1 MKSKTTKVRRY
12 LAAILTVLMI
22 FQQATTS
29 VIYASSEAAV
39 PTVTEAPAAQTE
51 ETPEKQVE
59 ETPEEKTP
67 TEEENEGEKS
77 AAPTEAPAEN
87 EAEPEVTVTPAAE
100 PIATE
105 APAVE
110 ATATPV
116 PEATEV
122 PEATPTEVPK
132 KTEFV
137 YDDSR
142 VSIIANAGK
151 TANLPQDAELK
162 ADYMAPGSNA
172 YNAAIAAFNSQL
184 GNQLGISTENIVDYV
199 LYDVYFQSASE
210 GGRIEPN
217 DYVTVSMNFKTA
229 ETTTTEGE
237 VVDSKVVHLDND
249 GSAEIVNGSVDL
261 AEDGTVQSITFTN
274 NSFSPYGA
282 VRMYAATGT
291 VVSEQLEN
299 NVDNISW
306 TVTDLQKNPI
316 TSDKTYDINSGFMAS
331 MTYALNENNRKEL
344 VAKAG
349 NADTITLKWKIPSA
363 SLIVNPKPQGSGPI
377 KMNNENCGTY
387 FIHEDGTVD
396 FNVNTSFLRS
406 KEEVSGTFEYMFK
419 LDSNTS
425 IIDDKIE
432 ITFPGT
438 TTPVIIKIKKP
449 HIDGEKKYTYNN
461 ETKKITFTIE
471 LKNNSNRDAT
481 EVIVVDTPLLSDIT
495 KPDGTKISK
504 SNLRINYS
512 SMKWEDGTSVSAEKT
527 TDGFKITNISISK
540 GETKKITY
548 EAEIINLDW
557 IGNDG
562 RVEGLNNKIE
572 WFIKNT
578 KDGENTSWPYII
590 GFKSGKK
597 SASSTTDGTGIIH
610 WTVDLNTGT
619 VKKNVS
625 SYQYVDIMT
634 SDNQVFDWAS
644 FKLYR
649 IENDKE
655 TEITPFTVQHDG
667 NDAKTFTAT
676 LPSDAGEYQYRIKY
690 DTKPKTSL
698 TPSDP
703 VQKVT
708 VNNGGKF
715 NGTDVDS
722 ANGESVG
729 PKAKPFIEKS
739 FNKKSDVTYE
749 SEAVITINPSNYKG
763 GVLKDFTFSDILAK
777 VADSTTEITD
787 EMGAY
792 SGFVFDEQ
800 TLNITVSESDTNTRW
815 TENFSKTSSA
825 INKGAKG
832 NDRLSIKFD
841 GTYKNTII
849 IKYSVK
855 LEDRSKLSL
864 EKKDGKEFYRVWNS
878 AVAGG
883 KLVIRHVQF
892 DKPDQLLLKKG
903 NSVYD
908 SENKCWYIDWE
919 LWGNVKNDWDKYGA
933 TNLGGK
939 DVVINDNLPNGLTY
953 VVGSAKYLKFNGDQG
968 EQGRYDEQN
977 NPWRKFEPTS
987 NNGTLTFTI
996 KSVTNEGI
1004 CIKFRTKVSEIGA
1017 YKNTAQWEDQTAET
1031 TVTVGEKDDVLYK
1044 NGNVVTVDGEDSQ
1057 IEYTIKVN
1065 KNSRKYLQNS
1075 ETLILSDILPDNVE
1089 LEGGVDIYEGDTSNK
1104 LEGAYYEYD
1113 SSNRKLT
1120 IYVPDSTY
1128 ATVKY
1133 RVTPD
1138 LSGVS
1143 ADSQGYYN
1151 IQIDNTVELT
1161 GYEIFKS
1168 ESKNWYAVQKSAATI
1183 TGKGIFQI
1191 KKVNSQDLNHVLK
1204 GAKFKLGTVSF
1215 GNDGKPVESEYSDSV
1230 ETDDKG
1236 IATFR
1241 SVKHN
1246 QIYYYYEETAPQGY
1260 QLDNTKKYFCYHD
1273 SGDNKTEYDNLVI
1286 AFNKAYEGTK
1296 LETYQGEK
1304 MIIVSN
1310 KQQTDFG
1317 NLQLKK
1323 TFAGEKNGKD
1333 LNADQKKAIHFT
1345 VTGPDNY
1352 SRTVTYNEF
1361 GQDGTYTLDNLP
1373 TGTYQVVESGAE
1385 DLYEGYKLSTTYSV
1399 TDGKTEVTSGVTA
1412 GVTVTNTYSRK
1423 TGTLEVTKT
1432 VSGLTLTEKQKKA
1445 LTFTV
1450 NGPNG
1455 YSSSRTYDQFVNG
1468 SWKLENLPLGEYT
1481 VTETHADIK
1490 GYSRTTT
1497 YNVNGTEVTKAE
1509 LSVAEGRPVSIMI
1522 TNTYTRET
1530 GSLQLKKT
1538 FAGEKDGKDLN
1549 ADQKKAIHFTV
1560 TGPDNYSRTVTYNE
1574 FGQDGTYT
1582 LDNLPTG
1589 TYQVVESGAED
1600 LYEGYKL
1607 STTYSV
1613 TDGKTEVTSGVTAGV
1628 TVTNTYSRKTGTL
1641 EVTKTVSGLT
1651 LTEKQKKA
1659 LTFTVNGPNGYSS
1672 SRTYDQFVNGSW
1684 KLENLP
1690 LGKYTVTETNA
1701 DMEGYKLTTTYSVDG
1716 GKVTV
1721 TNEKTASITITNDYT
1736 KILVKISK
1744 VDATNQKELEGAHI
1758 QVIDKDGKIVDE
1770 WTSVKEPHVVNNLK
1784 PGETYTLRE
1793 TVAPDGYTVTSDTT
1807 FTLKED
1813 GTVDQTK
1820 TTATVSD
1827 KGVVLVE
1834 DNMTSVSISKVDITS
1849 QKELAGAHI
1858 QILDKD
1864 GKVVEEWDSTDK
1876 AYTIKGLKTGETYT
1890 LRETVAPN
1898 GYYLKADTTF
1908 TLKADG
1914 SIDTE
1919 KTTTT
1924 ISKEGILLVE
1934 DTAIPTPD
1942 VPSGPT
1948 AKISKVDV
1956 TSQQELEGAKLQ
1968 VIDKNGNVVD
1978 EWISGKTA
1986 HVTTELKAGETYTLR
2001 ETVAPD
2007 GYLIT
2012 SDTTFTLKEDGTVDQ
2027 TKTTATVSDKGV
2039 VLVEDNM
2046 TSVSISK
2053 VDITSQKELAGAHIQ
2068 ILDKDGKV
2076 VEEWDST
2083 DKAYTIKGLKTGE
2096 TYTLRETVA
2105 PNGYYLK
2112 ADTTFTLKADGSFDT
2127 DKTTTTISSNGVLL
2141 VEDTQKTVKTQ
2152 VSKVDADTY
2161 EVLGGAHLQ
2170 VIDPDGKVVAEWDSD
2185 KEAYTLTDLKPG
2197 VVYTLHE
2204 TAAPKGYKV
2213 AEDTTFQLNED
2224 GTIDTE
2230 NTTTAI
2236 SDDTLLVKDEKKESK
2251 DVSVSV
2257 TKNLVT
2263 VDGTVIG
2270 AVDATYYVAL
2280 YSDTDCTE
2288 RVSDVLALNF
2298 KNASSSTVT
2307 FTGLEKGQTY
2317 YVGECEADGTCYLAN
2332 ICADGTMYMVDFS
2345 DGNAVTVDNADGSTT
2360 VYFDNQF
2367 EKIPDGY
2374 YKEAELNIT
2383 KKLVGSDGKAKNSNE
2398 IFYAGIFAD
2407 EGFTQLSTDVSQNI
2421 VPLDLAGGSEATAL
2435 VNVALPESGS
2445 ITLYVTE
2452 VDSNGKPVAGAASF
2466 KYDVT
2471 VDNAQVTLNDDNLSA
2486 NVVITNTENST
2497 KVTPTPGTPNTP
2509 NTPNTTGGFSG
2520 KSAVRT
2526 GDSTPIGGFIALF
2539 AAAAVIAG
2547 AAVFFKR
2554 RRKDEK

>member
-51 ETPEKQVE
+51 ETPENQVE

-67 TEEENEGEKS
+67 TEGENEGEKS

-100 PIATE
+100 PTATE

-142 VSIIANAGK
+142 VSIIANAGE

-229 ETTTTEGE
+229 EMTTTEGE

-261 AEDGTVQSITFTN
+261 AADGTVQSMTFTN

-282 VRMYAATGT
+282 VRMYVVARAA
-291 VVSEQLEN
+291 VSEPLED
-299 NVDNISW
+299 NVDSILW
-306 TVTDLQKNPI
+306 TVTDLNKNPI
-316 TSDKTYDINSGFMAS
+316 TSDKTYDIKSGFMAS
-331 MTYALNENNRKEL
+331 MTYVLNEEKRKEL

-349 NADTITLKWKIPSA
+349 NAENITLKWKIPSA

-377 KMNNENCGTY
+377 KMNGEVCGTY
-387 FIHEDGTVD
+387 FINEDGTVD
-396 FNVNTSFLRS
+396 FNVKTSFLKS
-406 KEEVSGTFEYMFK
+406 KEEVSGTFEYTFK
-419 LDSNTS
+419 LDSETQ
-425 IIDDKIE
+425 ITDDKIE

-438 TTPVIIKIKKP
+438 STPVVIKINKP
-449 HIDGEKKYTYNN
+449 HISGEKKYIYD
-461 ETKKITFTIE
+461 EKTKKITFTIE
-471 LKNNSNRDAT
+471 LKNSSNRDAT
-481 EVIVVDTPLLSDIT
+481 EVTVIDTPLLSEIT
-495 KPDGTKISK
+495 KPDGTKVSQ
-504 SNLRINYS
+504 SNLKIDYS
-512 SMKWEDGTSVSAEKT
+512 SIKWEDGTPVSAVKT
-527 TDGFKITNISISK
+527 EDGFKITNISIPK
-540 GETKKITY
+540 GETRKITY
-548 EAEIINLDW
+548 EAEIIDLDW
-557 IGNDG
+557 LENDG
-562 RVEGLNNKIE
+562 RVAGLNNNIK

-578 KDGENTSWPYII
+578 KDGDTTSWPYIL

-619 VKKNVS
+619 VKKDVS
-625 SYQYVDIMT
+625 GYKYVDTMT
-634 SDNQVFDWAS
+634 SENQVFDWSS

-649 IENDKE
+649 VEGDKE
-655 TEITPFTVQHDG
+655 IEITPFTVQHDG
-667 NDAKTFTAT
+667 DDAKTFTVT
-676 LPSDAGEYQYRIKY
+676 LHSDAGEYQYRIKY

-708 VNNGGKF
+708 VNNTGKF
-715 NGTDVDS
+715 NGTDIGGTT
-722 ANGESVG
+722 GESVG
-729 PKAKPFIEKS
+729 PKAKPCIEKS
-739 FNKKSDVTYE
+739 FNKKSDETYE
-749 SEAVITINPSNYKG
+749 SEAVITINPSSYEG
-763 GVLKDFTFSDILAK
+763 GELKDFTFTDILAW
-777 VADSTTEITD
+777 VADNTTEITD

-792 SGFVFDEQ
+792 NGFVFDEQ
-800 TLNITVSESDTNTRW
+800 TPVDIKVSDLDTNTSW
-815 TENFSKTSSA
+815 TKTFSKTLSA
-825 INKGAKG
+825 VNNGATG
-832 NDRLSIKFD
+832 NDKLSIKFN
-841 GTYKNTII
+841 GTYKNTITI
-849 IKYSVK
+849 RYSVK
-855 LEDRSKLSL
+855 LEDRSKLKL
-864 EKKDGKEFYRVWNS
+864 ESKDGKEFYRVWNS
-878 AVAGG
+878 AIAGG
-883 KLVIRHVQF
+883 KLVRRNVQF
-892 DKPDQLLLKKG
+892 DKPTVDQLLHKKG
-903 NSVYD
+903 ESIYD
-908 SENKCWYIDWE
+908 AENDCWYIDWE
-919 LWGNVKNDWDKYGA
+919 ISANVKEDWDAEGR
-933 TNLGGK
+933 TDLQGT
-939 DVVINDNLPNGLTY
+939 DVVITDNLPIGLTY
-953 VVGSAKYLKFNGDQG
+953 IKDSAQYLRFKNSD
-968 EQGRYDEQN
+968 ERYNSKWKEIDPSEEDG
-977 NPWRKFEPTS
+977 K
-987 NNGTLTFTI
+987 LTFTI
-996 KSVTNEGI
+996 NSVGKEGI
-1004 CIKFRTKVSEIGA
+1004 YIKFRTTVDEIGA
-1017 YKNTAQWEDQTAET
+1017 YKNTAQWGDQTVET
-1031 TVTVGEKDDVLYK
+1031 TVKVAENDNVLYK
-1044 NGNVVTVDGEDSQ
+1044 EGNVVKVDGEDSQ

-1065 KNSRKYLQNS
+1065 KNSHKYLKNS
-1075 ETLILSDILPDNVE
+1075 ETLILSDVLPDNVE

-1143 ADSQGYYN
+1143 ANSEGYYS
-1151 IQIDNTVELT
+1151 IQIDNAVALT
-1161 GYEIFKS
+1161 GYESIKS
-1168 ESKNWYAVQKSAATI
+1168 ESNKWYAVQKSAATI

-1361 GQDGTYTLDNLP
+1361 DQDGTYTLSDLP

-1399 TDGKTEVTSGVTA
+1399 TDGKTEVTSTTRPA
-1412 GVTVTNTYSRK
+1412 GVTVYNIYSRK

-1455 YSSSRTYDQFVNG
+1455 YKTSKTYDQFVNE
-1468 SWKLENLPLGEYT
+1468 SWKIDDLPLGE
-1481 VTETHADIK
+1481 
-1490 GYSRTTT
+1490 
-1497 YNVNGTEVTKAE
+1497 
-1509 LSVAEGRPVSIMI
+1509 
-1522 TNTYTRET
+1522 
-1530 GSLQLKKT
+1530 
-1538 FAGEKDGKDLN
+1538 
-1549 ADQKKAIHFTV
+1549 
-1560 TGPDNYSRTVTYNE
+1560 
-1574 FGQDGTYT
+1574 
-1582 LDNLPTG
+1582 
-1589 TYQVVESGAED
+1589 
-1600 LYEGYKL
+1600 
-1607 STTYSV
+1607 
-1613 TDGKTEVTSGVTAGV
+1613 
-1628 TVTNTYSRKTGTL
+1628 
-1641 EVTKTVSGLT
+1641 
-1651 LTEKQKKA
+1651 
-1659 LTFTVNGPNGYSS
+1659 
-1672 SRTYDQFVNGSW
+1672 
-1684 KLENLP
+1684 
-1690 LGKYTVTETNA
+1690 YTVTETNA

-1758 QVIDKDGKIVDE
+1758 QIVDKDGKSVDE
-1770 WTSVKEPHVVNNLK
+1770 WTSGKEPHVVNNLK
-1784 PGETYTLRE
+1784 P
-1793 TVAPDGYTVTSDTT
+1793 
-1807 FTLKED
+1807 
-1813 GTVDQTK
+1813 
-1820 TTATVSD
+1820 
-1827 KGVVLVE
+1827 
-1834 DNMTSVSISKVDITS
+1834 
-1849 QKELAGAHI
+1849 
-1858 QILDKD
+1858 
-1864 GKVVEEWDSTDK
+1864 
-1876 AYTIKGLKTGETYT
+1876 GETYT

-2012 SDTTFTLKEDGTVDQ
+2012 SDTTFTLKEDGTVDESKTTTKVKDGVLLVEDTKAVSVNISKVDATNQKELEGAHIQIVDKDGKIVDEWTSGKEPHVVNNLKPGETYTLRETVAPDGYTVTSDTTFTLKEDGTVDQ

-2105 PNGYYLK
+2105 P
-2112 ADTTFTLKADGSFDT
+2112 
-2127 DKTTTTISSNGVLL
+2127 
-2141 VEDTQKTVKTQ
+2141 
-2152 VSKVDADTY
+2152 
-2161 EVLGGAHLQ
+2161 
-2170 VIDPDGKVVAEWDSD
+2170 
-2185 KEAYTLTDLKPG
+2185 
-2197 VVYTLHE
+2197 
-2204 TAAPKGYKV
+2204 KGYKV

-2257 TKNLVT
+2257 TKKLVT

-2280 YSDTDCTE
+2280 YSDADCTE

-2298 KNASSSTVT
+2298 KNASASTVT

-2509 NTPNTTGGFSG
+2509 NTTGGFSG

>member
-1 MKSKTTKVRRY
+1 
-12 LAAILTVLMI
+12 
-22 FQQATTS
+22 
-29 VIYASSEAAV
+29 
-39 PTVTEAPAAQTE
+39 
-51 ETPEKQVE
+51 
-59 ETPEEKTP
+59 
-67 TEEENEGEKS
+67 
-77 AAPTEAPAEN
+77 
-87 EAEPEVTVTPAAE
+87 
-100 PIATE
+100 
-105 APAVE
+105 
-110 ATATPV
+110 
-116 PEATEV
+116 
-122 PEATPTEVPK
+122 
-132 KTEFV
+132 
-137 YDDSR
+137 
-142 VSIIANAGK
+142 
-151 TANLPQDAELK
+151 
-162 ADYMAPGSNA
+162 MA
-172 YNAAIAAFNSQL
+172 
-184 GNQLGISTENIVDYV
+184 
-199 LYDVYFQSASE
+199 
-210 GGRIEPN
+210 
-217 DYVTVSMNFKTA
+217 
-229 ETTTTEGE
+229 
-237 VVDSKVVHLDND
+237 
-249 GSAEIVNGSVDL
+249 
-261 AEDGTVQSITFTN
+261 
-274 NSFSPYGA
+274 
-282 VRMYAATGT
+282 
-291 VVSEQLEN
+291 
-299 NVDNISW
+299 
-306 TVTDLQKNPI
+306 
-316 TSDKTYDINSGFMAS
+316 
-331 MTYALNENNRKEL
+331 
-344 VAKAG
+344 
-349 NADTITLKWKIPSA
+349 
-363 SLIVNPKPQGSGPI
+363 
-377 KMNNENCGTY
+377 
-387 FIHEDGTVD
+387 
-396 FNVNTSFLRS
+396 
-406 KEEVSGTFEYMFK
+406 
-419 LDSNTS
+419 
-425 IIDDKIE
+425 
-432 ITFPGT
+432 
-438 TTPVIIKIKKP
+438 
-449 HIDGEKKYTYNN
+449 
-461 ETKKITFTIE
+461 
-471 LKNNSNRDAT
+471 
-481 EVIVVDTPLLSDIT
+481 
-495 KPDGTKISK
+495 
-504 SNLRINYS
+504 
-512 SMKWEDGTSVSAEKT
+512 
-527 TDGFKITNISISK
+527 
-540 GETKKITY
+540 
-548 EAEIINLDW
+548 
-557 IGNDG
+557 
-562 RVEGLNNKIE
+562 
-572 WFIKNT
+572 
-578 KDGENTSWPYII
+578 
-590 GFKSGKK
+590 
-597 SASSTTDGTGIIH
+597 
-610 WTVDLNTGT
+610 
-619 VKKNVS
+619 
-625 SYQYVDIMT
+625 
-634 SDNQVFDWAS
+634 
-644 FKLYR
+644 
-649 IENDKE
+649 
-655 TEITPFTVQHDG
+655 
-667 NDAKTFTAT
+667 
-676 LPSDAGEYQYRIKY
+676 
-690 DTKPKTSL
+690 
-698 TPSDP
+698 
-703 VQKVT
+703 
-708 VNNGGKF
+708 
-715 NGTDVDS
+715 
-722 ANGESVG
+722 
-729 PKAKPFIEKS
+729 
-739 FNKKSDVTYE
+739 
-749 SEAVITINPSNYKG
+749 
-763 GVLKDFTFSDILAK
+763 
-777 VADSTTEITD
+777 
-787 EMGAY
+787 
-792 SGFVFDEQ
+792 
-800 TLNITVSESDTNTRW
+800 
-815 TENFSKTSSA
+815 
-825 INKGAKG
+825 
-832 NDRLSIKFD
+832 
-841 GTYKNTII
+841 
-849 IKYSVK
+849 
-855 LEDRSKLSL
+855 
-864 EKKDGKEFYRVWNS
+864 
-878 AVAGG
+878 
-883 KLVIRHVQF
+883 
-892 DKPDQLLLKKG
+892 
-903 NSVYD
+903 
-908 SENKCWYIDWE
+908 
-919 LWGNVKNDWDKYGA
+919 
-933 TNLGGK
+933 
-939 DVVINDNLPNGLTY
+939 
-953 VVGSAKYLKFNGDQG
+953 
-968 EQGRYDEQN
+968 
-977 NPWRKFEPTS
+977 
-987 NNGTLTFTI
+987 
-996 KSVTNEGI
+996 
-1004 CIKFRTKVSEIGA
+1004 
-1017 YKNTAQWEDQTAET
+1017 
-1031 TVTVGEKDDVLYK
+1031 
-1044 NGNVVTVDGEDSQ
+1044 
-1057 IEYTIKVN
+1057 
-1065 KNSRKYLQNS
+1065 
-1075 ETLILSDILPDNVE
+1075 
-1089 LEGGVDIYEGDTSNK
+1089 
-1104 LEGAYYEYD
+1104 
-1113 SSNRKLT
+1113 
-1120 IYVPDSTY
+1120 
-1128 ATVKY
+1128 
-1133 RVTPD
+1133 
-1138 LSGVS
+1138 
-1143 ADSQGYYN
+1143 
-1151 IQIDNTVELT
+1151 
-1161 GYEIFKS
+1161 
-1168 ESKNWYAVQKSAATI
+1168 
-1183 TGKGIFQI
+1183 
-1191 KKVNSQDLNHVLK
+1191 
-1204 GAKFKLGTVSF
+1204 
-1215 GNDGKPVESEYSDSV
+1215 
-1230 ETDDKG
+1230 
-1236 IATFR
+1236 
-1241 SVKHN
+1241 
-1246 QIYYYYEETAPQGY
+1246 
-1260 QLDNTKKYFCYHD
+1260 
-1273 SGDNKTEYDNLVI
+1273 
-1286 AFNKAYEGTK
+1286 
-1296 LETYQGEK
+1296 
-1304 MIIVSN
+1304 
-1310 KQQTDFG
+1310 
-1317 NLQLKK
+1317 
-1323 TFAGEKNGKD
+1323 
-1333 LNADQKKAIHFT
+1333 
-1345 VTGPDNY
+1345 
-1352 SRTVTYNEF
+1352 
-1361 GQDGTYTLDNLP
+1361 
-1373 TGTYQVVESGAE
+1373 
-1385 DLYEGYKLSTTYSV
+1385 
-1399 TDGKTEVTSGVTA
+1399 
-1412 GVTVTNTYSRK
+1412 
-1423 TGTLEVTKT
+1423 
-1432 VSGLTLTEKQKKA
+1432 
-1445 LTFTV
+1445 
-1450 NGPNG
+1450 
-1455 YSSSRTYDQFVNG
+1455 
-1468 SWKLENLPLGEYT
+1468 
-1481 VTETHADIK
+1481 ETHADIK

-1864 GKVVEEWDSTDK
+1864 GKVVEEWDSTD
-1876 AYTIKGLKTGETYT
+1876 E
-1890 LRETVAPN
+1890 
-1898 GYYLKADTTF
+1898 
-1908 TLKADG
+1908 
-1914 SIDTE
+1914 
-1919 KTTTT
+1919 
-1924 ISKEGILLVE
+1924 
-1934 DTAIPTPD
+1934 
-1942 VPSGPT
+1942 
-1948 AKISKVDV
+1948 
-1956 TSQQELEGAKLQ
+1956 
-1968 VIDKNGNVVD
+1968 
-1978 EWISGKTA
+1978 
-1986 HVTTELKAGETYTLR
+1986 
-2001 ETVAPD
+2001 
-2007 GYLIT
+2007 
-2012 SDTTFTLKEDGTVDQ
+2012 
-2027 TKTTATVSDKGV
+2027 
-2039 VLVEDNM
+2039 
-2046 TSVSISK
+2046 
-2053 VDITSQKELAGAHIQ
+2053 
-2068 ILDKDGKV
+2068 
-2076 VEEWDST
+2076 
-2083 DKAYTIKGLKTGE
+2083 AYTIKGLKTGE

>member
-51 ETPEKQVE
+51 ETPENQVE

-67 TEEENEGEKS
+67 TEGENEGEKS

-100 PIATE
+100 PTATE

-142 VSIIANAGK
+142 VSIIANAGE

-229 ETTTTEGE
+229 EMTTTEGE

-261 AEDGTVQSITFTN
+261 AADGTVQSMTFTN

-282 VRMYAATGT
+282 VRMYVVARAA
-291 VVSEQLEN
+291 VSEPLED
-299 NVDNISW
+299 NVDSILW
-306 TVTDLQKNPI
+306 TVTDLNKNPI
-316 TSDKTYDINSGFMAS
+316 TSDKTYDIKSGFMAS
-331 MTYALNENNRKEL
+331 MTYVLNEEKRKEL

-349 NADTITLKWKIPSA
+349 NAENITLKWKIPSA

-377 KMNNENCGTY
+377 KMNGEVCGTY
-387 FIHEDGTVD
+387 FINEDGTVD
-396 FNVNTSFLRS
+396 FNVKTSFLKS
-406 KEEVSGTFEYMFK
+406 KEEVSGTFEYTFK
-419 LDSNTS
+419 LDSETQ
-425 IIDDKIE
+425 ITDDKIE

-438 TTPVIIKIKKP
+438 STPVVIKINKP
-449 HIDGEKKYTYNN
+449 HISGEKKYIYD
-461 ETKKITFTIE
+461 EKTKKITFTIE
-471 LKNNSNRDAT
+471 LKNSSNRDAT
-481 EVIVVDTPLLSDIT
+481 EVTVIDTPLLSEIT
-495 KPDGTKISK
+495 KPDGTKVSQ
-504 SNLRINYS
+504 SNLKIDYS
-512 SMKWEDGTSVSAEKT
+512 SIKWEDGTPVSAVKT
-527 TDGFKITNISISK
+527 EDGFKITNISIPK
-540 GETKKITY
+540 GETRKITY
-548 EAEIINLDW
+548 EAEIIDLDW
-557 IGNDG
+557 LENDG
-562 RVEGLNNKIE
+562 RVAGLNNNIK

-578 KDGENTSWPYII
+578 KDGDTTSWPYIL

-619 VKKNVS
+619 VKKDVS
-625 SYQYVDIMT
+625 GYKYVDTMT
-634 SDNQVFDWAS
+634 SENQVFDWSS

-649 IENDKE
+649 VEGDKE
-655 TEITPFTVQHDG
+655 IEITPFTVQHDG
-667 NDAKTFTAT
+667 DDAKTFTVT
-676 LPSDAGEYQYRIKY
+676 LHSDAGEYQYRIKY

-708 VNNGGKF
+708 VNNTGKF
-715 NGTDVDS
+715 NGTDIGGTT
-722 ANGESVG
+722 GESVG
-729 PKAKPFIEKS
+729 PKAKPCIEKS
-739 FNKKSDVTYE
+739 FNKKSDETYE
-749 SEAVITINPSNYKG
+749 SEAVITINPSSYEG
-763 GVLKDFTFSDILAK
+763 GELKDFTFTDILAW
-777 VADSTTEITD
+777 VADNTTEITD

-792 SGFVFDEQ
+792 NGFVFDEQ
-800 TLNITVSESDTNTRW
+800 TPVDIKVSDLDTNTSW
-815 TENFSKTSSA
+815 TKTFSKTLSA
-825 INKGAKG
+825 VNNGATG
-832 NDRLSIKFD
+832 NDKLSIKFN
-841 GTYKNTII
+841 GTYKNTITI
-849 IKYSVK
+849 RYSVK
-855 LEDRSKLSL
+855 LEDRSKLKL
-864 EKKDGKEFYRVWNS
+864 ESKDGKEFYRVWNS
-878 AVAGG
+878 AIAGG
-883 KLVIRHVQF
+883 KLVRRNVQF
-892 DKPDQLLLKKG
+892 DKPTVDQLLHKKG
-903 NSVYD
+903 ESIYD
-908 SENKCWYIDWE
+908 AENDCWYIDWE
-919 LWGNVKNDWDKYGA
+919 ISANVKEDWDAEGR
-933 TNLGGK
+933 TDLQGT
-939 DVVINDNLPNGLTY
+939 DVVITDNLPIGLTY
-953 VVGSAKYLKFNGDQG
+953 IKDSAQYLRFKNSD
-968 EQGRYDEQN
+968 ERYNSKWKEIDPSEEDG
-977 NPWRKFEPTS
+977 K
-987 NNGTLTFTI
+987 LTFTI
-996 KSVTNEGI
+996 NSVGKEGI
-1004 CIKFRTKVSEIGA
+1004 YIKFRTTVDEIGA
-1017 YKNTAQWEDQTAET
+1017 YKNTAQWGDQTVET
-1031 TVTVGEKDDVLYK
+1031 TVKVAENDNVLYK
-1044 NGNVVTVDGEDSQ
+1044 EGNVVKVDGEDSQ

-1065 KNSRKYLQNS
+1065 KNSHKYLKNS
-1075 ETLILSDILPDNVE
+1075 ETLILSDVLPDNVE

-1143 ADSQGYYN
+1143 ANSEGYYS
-1151 IQIDNTVELT
+1151 IQIDNAVALT
-1161 GYEIFKS
+1161 GYESIKS
-1168 ESKNWYAVQKSAATI
+1168 ESNKWYAVQKSAATI

-1361 GQDGTYTLDNLP
+1361 DQDGTYTLSDLP

-1399 TDGKTEVTSGVTA
+1399 TDGKTEVTSTTRPA
-1412 GVTVTNTYSRK
+1412 GVTVYNIYSRK

-1455 YSSSRTYDQFVNG
+1455 YKTSKTYDQFVNE
-1468 SWKLENLPLGEYT
+1468 SWKIDDLPLGE
-1481 VTETHADIK
+1481 
-1490 GYSRTTT
+1490 
-1497 YNVNGTEVTKAE
+1497 
-1509 LSVAEGRPVSIMI
+1509 
-1522 TNTYTRET
+1522 
-1530 GSLQLKKT
+1530 
-1538 FAGEKDGKDLN
+1538 
-1549 ADQKKAIHFTV
+1549 
-1560 TGPDNYSRTVTYNE
+1560 
-1574 FGQDGTYT
+1574 
-1582 LDNLPTG
+1582 
-1589 TYQVVESGAED
+1589 
-1600 LYEGYKL
+1600 
-1607 STTYSV
+1607 
-1613 TDGKTEVTSGVTAGV
+1613 
-1628 TVTNTYSRKTGTL
+1628 
-1641 EVTKTVSGLT
+1641 
-1651 LTEKQKKA
+1651 
-1659 LTFTVNGPNGYSS
+1659 
-1672 SRTYDQFVNGSW
+1672 
-1684 KLENLP
+1684 
-1690 LGKYTVTETNA
+1690 YTVTETNA

-1758 QVIDKDGKIVDE
+1758 QIVDKDGKSVDE
-1770 WTSVKEPHVVNNLK
+1770 WTSGKEPHVVNNLK
-1784 PGETYTLRE
+1784 P
-1793 TVAPDGYTVTSDTT
+1793 
-1807 FTLKED
+1807 
-1813 GTVDQTK
+1813 
-1820 TTATVSD
+1820 
-1827 KGVVLVE
+1827 
-1834 DNMTSVSISKVDITS
+1834 
-1849 QKELAGAHI
+1849 
-1858 QILDKD
+1858 
-1864 GKVVEEWDSTDK
+1864 
-1876 AYTIKGLKTGETYT
+1876 GETYT

-2012 SDTTFTLKEDGTVDQ
+2012 SDTTFTLKEDGTVDESKTTTKVKDGVLLVEDTKAVSVNISKVDATNQKELEGAHIQIVDKDGKIVDEWTSGKEPHVVNNLKPGETYTLRETVAPDGYTVTSDTTFTLKEDGTVDQ

-2068 ILDKDGKV
+2068 ILDKDGNV

-2105 PNGYYLK
+2105 P
-2112 ADTTFTLKADGSFDT
+2112 
-2127 DKTTTTISSNGVLL
+2127 
-2141 VEDTQKTVKTQ
+2141 
-2152 VSKVDADTY
+2152 
-2161 EVLGGAHLQ
+2161 
-2170 VIDPDGKVVAEWDSD
+2170 
-2185 KEAYTLTDLKPG
+2185 
-2197 VVYTLHE
+2197 
-2204 TAAPKGYKV
+2204 KGYKV

-2224 GTIDTE
+2224 GTIDTA

-2257 TKNLVT
+2257 TKKLVT

-2280 YSDTDCTE
+2280 YSDADCTE

-2509 NTPNTTGGFSG
+2509 NTPNTSGGFSG